1 MRLTEELGR
10 AVGAL
15 WSPAVRLGTKLRHAR
30 LFHPEGVVYS
40 ARVLP
45 LPVRPGLRPVAE
57 RLAGSALVRLSS
69 ALWRGGREW
78 PDILG
83 MAVRLSSGDT
93 PTEEASPGDQDLLF
107 ATLRFPWTL
116 GLAPLSTDTRD
127 WLENDYYAVSPFEV
141 EGLGRA
147 KLRVTS
153 SRAATTEGESREE
166 RLESARQ
173 SGQARFLLEVR
184 PSGGESAGTW
194 LALAELRL
202 VEPVTLDASRLR
214 FYPYRT
220 GRGIRP
226 VGFIHALRIPTYRQG
241 QATRAADAAST

>member
-40 ARVLP
+40 ARVQP
-45 LPVRPGLRPVAE
+45 LPVHPGLRPVAS
-57 RLAGSALVRLSS
+57 RLAGAALVRLSS

-78 PDILG
+78 PDLLG
-83 MAVRLSSGDT
+83 VAVRLRS
-93 PTEEASPGDQDLLF
+93 EEAVTAVPSPGDQDLLF
-107 ATLRFPWTL
+107 ATLRVPWTL

-147 KLRVTS
+147 SLRITS
-153 SRAATTEGESREE
+153 SRAAAPEGDSRVE
-166 RLESARQ
+166 RLESARRA
-173 SGQARFLLEVR
+173 GQARFVLEVR
-184 PSGGESAGTW
+184 PSRGESAGMW
-194 LALAELRL
+194 LGLAELRL
-202 VEPVTLDASRLR
+202 VEPAALDEARLR

-220 GRGIRP
+220 GRGIQP

-241 QATRAADAAST
+241 QAARAAEASS